1 MAAELTG
8 LLTRQMPGP
17 APALLKAYPP
27 SNVLAEFVAKPGL
40 QFCFLDVCSNR
51 EVAFQLVSEVN
62 SLAPDVAVV
71 ALLSGNAP
79 DLILRCLRQGAS
91 EFLIQPFTP
100 DQLEAAL
107 RKLARARPETRPGE
121 ENRSRVYCVMP
132 GKGACG
138 ATTLAC
144 NLAYQLQR
152 PGNGKVL
159 LADLDRLTGTL
170 AFRLKLKSNYS
181 FLDVLT
187 RAASL
192 DADLWKAIVTPCQGL
207 DVLLAPD
214 NPADA
219 ISEANDPAP
228 LLRYARPL
236 YSAIVADTSGPY
248 GDWNLGIAGL
258 ANEVLLVTTNDLP
271 SLHAT
276 QRALAYLDG
285 NGIERSKLRLVV
297 DRYRPEQ
304 GLAQQQVEA
313 ALHSEVFQVLP
324 SDADSIHRALLEGR
338 PTLPCSK
345 FGKSVTALVQR
356 LLGEDPS
363 HKAAR

>member
-1 MAAELTG
+1 MAAEVTG

-17 APALLKAYPP
+17 APVLLKAYPP

-40 QFCFLDVCSNR
+40 QFCFLDICSNR

-170 AFRLKLKSNYS
+170 AFLLKLKSNYS

-228 LLRYARPL
+228 LLRYARPI

-276 QRALAYLDG
+276 QRALAYLDS

-297 DRYRPEQ
+297 DRYRPDQ

-338 PTLPCSK
+338 PTLPSSK